1 MKNRW
6 VHPSLYSVSMRIRL
20 NKQNYCIA
28 AYRFYVNNIFQS
40 FVFFCLIYLES
51 FSIQESVNT
60 ILSDDV

>member
-28 AYRFYVNNIFQS
+28 AYRFYVNNF
-40 FVFFCLIYLES
+40 FKVVFLLFDLFGKFL
-51 FSIQESVNT
+51 NT
-60 ILSDDV
+60 GEREHNN

>member
-6 VHPSLYSVSMRIRL
+6 VHPSLYSVFMRIRL

-28 AYRFYVNNIFQS
+28 AYRFYVNNFS
-40 FVFFCLIYLES
+40 KLCFFCLIYLES

-60 ILSDDV
+60 IISDDV